1 MLEKPI
7 GRFDLTLD
15 RVKQP
20 IADKLDAWVAELW
33 IGWVKS
39 RAYSLIDR
47 LAVPGAVLVG
57 IFFAL
62 IALYQIMFKQDKDD
76 TKKVIWLV
84 FYAVI
89 GILTMLSAKFI
100 GRVFYEDILFSG
112 EIGVDQ
118 FNSVN
123 IVAQA
128 YDLLLYPFLKIFYYL
143 AMGILF
149 VILLMRV
156 FSFVSE
162 ASEDVVQKSRN
173 IIVATTV
180 WLLVIIGSK
189 QLIEWVY
196 GREAQIRNGNA
207 VTITDVG
214 WSFLNDANI
223 PIIYL
228 IIQRV
233 MWLAWFAVL
242 AIILYQTFKML
253 TDPTNEEN
261 LSGIRKTVLYV
272 VLGMLV
278 IGAGYLIVN
287 VVMLN

>member
-1 MLEKPI
+1 M
-7 GRFDLTLD
+7 
-15 RVKQP
+15 
-20 IADKLDAWVAELW
+20 
-33 IGWVKS
+33 
-39 RAYSLIDR
+39 IDR

-180 WLLVIIGSK
+180 
-189 QLIEWVY
+189 
-196 GREAQIRNGNA
+196 
-207 VTITDVG
+207 
-214 WSFLNDANI
+214 
-223 PIIYL
+223 
-228 IIQRV
+228 
-233 MWLAWFAVL
+233 
-242 AIILYQTFKML
+242 
-253 TDPTNEEN
+253 
-261 LSGIRKTVLYV
+261 
-272 VLGMLV
+272 
-278 IGAGYLIVN
+278 
-287 VVMLN
+287 